1 MYGGL
6 SSVGVIVARGGS
18 KGLLRKNMLEAGGR
32 PMVAWSVE
40 ACQQS
45 RHLDY
50 FLISTDDKE
59 IAATARE
66 AGCPVPFMRPDSLAE
81 DDSSIHDVVIH
92 ALDSCDAVYDLVVLL
107 QATSPLR
114 TGADI
119 DRGIETCVD
128 REAPAAVSVTPSGK
142 TPYWHFFLDGD
153 ARLRRV
159 IDAPP
164 SSRRQDLPPTHELNG
179 AVYVARTDWY
189 RREKTFMTKATAG
202 FVMPRERSIDVD
214 TALDLIVVRA
224 IFATQTETKGA

>member
-1 MYGGL
+1 MYRGL
-6 SSVGVIVARGGS
+6 SSIGVIAARGGS
-18 KGLLRKNMLEAGGR
+18 KGLPRKNVLEAGGR

-40 ACQQS
+40 ACKQS
-45 RHLDY
+45 RHLDH
-50 FLISTDDKE
+50 FLISTDDE
-59 IAATARE
+59 AIAAVARE
-66 AGCPVPFMRPDSLAE
+66 AGCSVPFIRPGSLAK

-92 ALDSCDAVYDLVVLL
+92 ALDSCDADYDLVVLL

-128 REAPAAVSVTPSGK
+128 RNAPAAVSMTPSGK

-159 IDAPP
+159 IDSPC

-189 RREKTFMTKATAG
+189 RQKRNFMAETTVG

-214 TALDLIVVRA
+214 TALDLLFVRA